1 MKSIFTN
8 LTKSKS
14 DKRNYLYKQLPNK
27 LKCLIIQDSE
37 ADKSSAAM
45 NVNIGSLLDP
55 KEFYG
60 LAHFLEHMLF
70 MGTSKYPS
78 ENDFMEFLNQNSG
91 HSNAFTDLDSTNY
104 FFDVSN
110 ESYHQA
116 IDRFAQFFIKPL
128 FNPSAIEREVQQ
140 VDSENKKNLQ
150 SDMWRFLQLMRSDGN
165 ADSIFT
171 RFSTG
176 NLQTLNKPNIR
187 DALLDFHNKYYSS
200 NLMSLVML
208 SPKPLEEMEKITDDL
223 FTQVEYN
230 QNINN
235 ESLQKEYNQVFP
247 YENNNTGFFYK
258 IVPVKDK
265 DEISFYWFINENT
278 NPLYDQKP
286 LTYLSSLFGHEGPN
300 SLTSSLVKDDLIHGL
315 SSGYSCVANTYTKFY
330 IHIDLTKKGLNQYDH
345 VVRRVLHHINKIKEK
360 EINRIFFDELRMI
373 QNLRFDFKNKEDPTN
388 YVSDL
393 AYSFTVFKPED
404 ILTGP
409 YLIKKYDE
417 EMIRKYLSSLN
428 NENMNVYLSS
438 KTFDDSE
445 CGKTEVWYGTKYD
458 KEKFIHLNDKKFSYF
473 FDHKNLEIRHK
484 LDYPPINKFIPNNFN
499 LINSDISE
507 KYPRKILSTNNTS
520 VWYKK
525 DDTFNLPKAAILL
538 QIFTNKNFLEAKK
551 YDTICSIWNA
561 IFDNE
566 LKDITYMAGEANI
579 QIRFFYNLE
588 GIYFQVSG
596 FNSSLK
602 TVLYEVL
609 NKFKS
614 IIENS
619 SSIENIKEKIKVQ
632 IEDHKKSYNNFY
644 LSAPYTQCIGYLEN
658 FLRYPSSTPD
668 KKLEYLIEI
677 ENELEDINQIFEK
690 NIFNFFLSN
699 FLKES
704 KFEFLIQGNIS
715 QEESLE
721 IAKSSEQILLNKILI
736 DENVA
741 TFRIANIP
749 QNTNF
754 YFTLPSGDPKNQNSA
769 IVSYFQAGNLNEYDK
784 CCMFLIE
791 SLLREKFFDEM
802 RTKQTLGYIVRM
814 AYKEVR
820 KVEGFV
826 CVVQSS
832 AKSPE
837 DIQDRIT
844 KFFIENNL
852 KHGVDDELF
861 EMHRQS
867 VLTDLKMKDLK
878 LMEEVSRNFSE
889 IKRRDFCFDRRFKQ
903 IELIEK
909 INKEEVINLYE
920 KIFISEIRRLD
931 VSVLAGNHM
940 EENQKFENSEKT
952 KAGVNEIK
960 RMKVESIE
968 QFKKYVGLNP
978 DFYSIFQNLGP
989 KF

>member
-1 MKSIFTN
+1 MKSVFTN

-14 DKRNYLYKQLPNK
+14 DKRNYLYKQLPNQ
-27 LKCLIIQDSE
+27 LKCLLIQDQE

-70 MGTSKYPS
+70 MGTAKYPS

-110 ESYHQA
+110 ESYNQA

-150 SDMWRFLQLMRSDGN
+150 SDMWRFLQLMRSEGN
-165 ADSIFT
+165 VDSIFT

-176 NLQTLNKPNIR
+176 NLETLNKPNIR
-187 DALLDFHNKYYSS
+187 DALLDFHKKYYSS

-223 FTQVEYN
+223 FTHVEYN
-230 QNINN
+230 QNITT
-235 ESLQKEYNQVFP
+235 EALQKQYSSVFP
-247 YENNNTGFFYK
+247 YEKNNTGFFYK
-258 IVPVKDK
+258 IIPVKDK

-315 SSGYSCVANTYTKFY
+315 SSGYSCVANTFTKFY

-345 VVRRVLHHINKIKEK
+345 VVKRVLHHINKIKEK
-360 EINRIFFDELRMI
+360 EINRRFFDELRMI
-373 QNLRFDFKNKEDPTN
+373 QNIRFDFKNKEDPTN

-417 EMIRKYLSSLN
+417 EMIRKYLLSLN

-438 KTFDDSE
+438 KSFEESE

-458 KEKFIHLNDKKFSYF
+458 KEKFIHINDKKFSYF
-473 FDHKNLEIRHK
+473 FDHKNLEIRHT
-484 LDYPPINKFIPNNFN
+484 LDYPPSNKFIPDNFN
-499 LINSDISE
+499 LLKNSENLSE
-507 KYPRKILSTNNTS
+507 KYPTKILSTNNTS
-520 VWYKK
+520 VWYKQ
-525 DDTFNLPKAAILL
+525 DDTFQLPKAAILL

-579 QIRFFYNLE
+579 HFRFFYNLE
-588 GIYFQVSG
+588 GIYLQVSG

-609 NKFKS
+609 NKLKS
-614 IIENS
+614 VIENS
-619 SSIENIKEKIKVQ
+619 NSIENLKEKLKVQ
-632 IEDHKKSYNNFY
+632 IEDHKKGYKNFY
-644 LSAPYTQCIGYLEN
+644 LSAPYTQAVSYLES
-658 FLRYPSSTPD
+658 FLRDPSSTPD
-668 KKLEYLIEI
+668 KKLEFLNEI
-677 ENELEDINQIFEK
+677 EHELDDIISDK

-721 IAKSSEQILLNKILI
+721 IAKSSEQILLNKILK
-736 DENVA
+736 DGHSA

-749 QNTNF
+749 KNTNF
-754 YFTLPSGDPKNQNSA
+754 YYTLPSGDPKNQNSA
-769 IVSYFQAGNLNEYDK
+769 IVSYFQAGNMTEYDK

-820 KVEGFV
+820 KIEGFV

-832 AKSPE
+832 VKSPE
-837 DIQDRIT
+837 DVQERIT
-844 KFFIENNL
+844 KFLIENNL
-852 KHGVDDELF
+852 KNGVDDELF

-889 IKRRDFCFDRRFKQ
+889 IKRRDFCFDRRFRQ
-903 IELIEK
+903 IELVEK
-909 INKEEVINLYE
+909 IKKEDVVSLYE
-920 KIFISEIRRLD
+920 KIFISEVRRLD
-931 VSVLAGNHM
+931 VSVLAENHK
-940 EENQKFENSEKT
+940 EENEKFENSVKS
-952 KAGVNEIK
+952 KSGVEDVK
-960 RMKVESIE
+960 RIKVESTE
-968 QFKKYVGLNP
+968 QFKKSVGLYP
-978 DFYSIFQNLGP
+978 DLFSIFQNLGP